1 MGGLYSGLLP
11 TLLRDVP
18 EIAIQVSRQCA
29 KPGWP
34 NPWGGERVLAVKAGL
49 KVTRIVPLKEAC
61 ASKQQHACWPAEAVP
76 QYNFGMGPSIA

>member
-29 KPGWP
+29 EPG
-34 NPWGGERVLAVKAGL
+34 
-49 KVTRIVPLKEAC
+49 
-61 ASKQQHACWPAEAVP
+61 
-76 QYNFGMGPSIA
+76 